1 MNEAWSKLKP
11 KDKFSVKKAQHVS
24 EMDYVVLSILYQP
37 IIGVGALALINAL
50 LVEEKIETGDR
61 MQQHSVLLNQLDVG
75 IPDFYMAREKL
86 ESVGLLK
93 SFVKKLDNENHFI
106 YIIQPTL
113 EPSVFLHDDIL
124 SLLLIE
130 KVGFQKVE
138 ELSRFFDYSIPDMTD
153 YVEVT
158 RSFTD
163 VFQSISSRLGGK
175 EEELR
180 KVKAIVTPRNKAPE
194 LTITSNQFDWLFFNS
209 LIESL
214 HIDQNQIEVEL
225 KRTINLFSQLYGINE
240 LEMFDYI
247 KQSVDYVNNRVIE
260 KDFKQ
265 SVYKGYHSR
274 KKQEIVENK
283 EENNI
288 NRGLSD
294 TEKDQLRQNTLRL
307 TGFSDE
313 EIAVIQSCETIPPLV
328 FLKAIKKQKGG
339 FVSFSESQ
347 TIENLKT
354 QSGLP
359 DSVINVIIHYTLVV
373 QGKPSIIQSLVMSIA
388 NDWAQKKIFSPEDAV
403 KQVQDLQKERTKP
416 KAKRNNY
423 GNQSQRK
430 ETLPDWAKGDVVR
443 KETPLSDEETAFF
456 QEQLK
461 QLTNKPKEGDN

>member
-24 EMDYVVLSILYQP
+24 EMDYVVLSMLYQP

-50 LVEEKIETGDR
+50 LVEEKIETAER

-388 NDWAQKKIFSPEDAV
+388 NDWAQKKIFSPEDAL
-403 KQVQDLQKERTKP
+403 KQVQDLQKERAKP

-430 ETLPDWAKGDVVR
+430 ETLPDWAKEDVVR

>member
-24 EMDYVVLSILYQP
+24 EMDYVVLSMLYQP

-388 NDWAQKKIFSPEDAV
+388 NDWAQKKIFSPEDAL
-403 KQVQDLQKERTKP
+403 KQVQDLQKERAKP

-430 ETLPDWAKGDVVR
+430 ETLPDWAKEDVVR